1 MPAENGFDG
10 TREEVERAIR
20 RLSVFEYVILAA
32 SFALALGGGGLAAY
46 LLSAG
51 TSLPF
56 RLTWAVV
63 SMGLLI
69 IPGFFV
75 FGRDYLERCR
85 EQDRSPPEESHED
98 G

>member
-1 MPAENGFDG
+1 MPADNGFDG

-46 LLSAG
+46 LLSTG
-51 TSLPF
+51 TRLPF

-75 FGRDYLERCR
+75 FGRDYLERCQ
-85 EQDRSPPEESHED
+85 EDRLSPEERRED

>member
-1 MPAENGFDG
+1 MSADNGFDG
-10 TREEVERAIR
+10 TMEEVERAIR

-46 LLSAG
+46 LLSTG
-51 TSLPF
+51 TRLPF
-56 RLTWAVV
+56 RFTWAVV

-75 FGRDYLERCR
+75 FGRDYLERR
-85 EQDRSPPEESHED
+85 QEDPPSPEESRED

>member
-46 LLSAG
+46 LFSAG
-51 TSLPF
+51 TNLPF

-63 SMGLLI
+63 SMGLLV
-69 IPGFFV
+69 IPGLFV
-75 FGRDYLERCR
+75 FGRDYLERR
-85 EQDRSPPEESHED
+85 GEDQPSIEEDRED